1 MNAFNKT
8 ILATSLLL
16 ASTGL
21 ANAAMTATTVTDMTI
36 YSGPGADYEQVG
48 LATRGS
54 TGVLDGCL
62 DGGAWCRI
70 DVNGM
75 RGWVYAESL
84 TVDQGGSAMSVTKYG
99 KAPVVTYE
107 KTGSSTVVV
116 TPQPQP
122 GPNDQNLGAVEDV
135 GHVTPPGTVITYM
148 QSNPAD
154 DVVYQGDIAVG
165 TTLPPG
171 ATFRK
176 IPDYKYSYT
185 RINDRQVLVDPG
197 TRRVVYVYE

>member
-1 MNAFNKT
+1 MNTLNRT
-8 ILATSLLL
+8 IAATALLM

-21 ANAAMTATTVTDMTI
+21 ASAAMIATTVTDMTI
-36 YSGPGADYEQVG
+36 YSGPGTDYEQVG

-54 TGVLDGCL
+54 TGELDGCL

-75 RGWVYAESL
+75 RGWVYAENL
-84 TVDQGGSAMSVTKYG
+84 TVDQGGAPMGVRKYG
-99 KAPVVTYE
+99 KAPVVTYQ
-107 KTGSSTVVV
+107 KTGSTVVV

-135 GHVTPPGTVITYM
+135 GPVTPPGTVITYM
-148 QSNPAD
+148 TSNPAD
-154 DVVYQGDIAVG
+154 EIEYQGDIAVG

-171 ATFRK
+171 TTFRA
-176 IPDYKYSYT
+176 IPDYEYSYT
-185 RINDRQVLVDPG
+185 RINNRQVLVDPG